1 MPTFKIDLSKDTF
14 DRLAEMAFQERR
26 PIPLQI
32 EVLVMRALGLWG
44 DHGVTGTVAQDGP
57 AEAGER
63 YGAAH
68 DR

>member
-1 MPTFKIDLSKDTF
+1 MPILKVDLSKETF
-14 DRLAEMAFQERR
+14 DRLAAMAFQERR

-44 DHGVTGTVAQDGP
+44 DHVVTGAVAQDGP
-57 AEAGER
+57 AEAGEH